1 MLPNRHIPRDILG
14 LADLR
19 PEGVRVALQACL
31 DGPIPVI
38 LVVEVV
44 EAVHAVAHVA
54 EFPVGE
60 AVAVQLQALRLGAVA
75 GLPRPH
81 AVGVYLFLGG
91 YRRGGLGAA
100 ASRGFE
106 NRGVSR
112 GVGGYRHL
120 GDLGLVGGNGVV
132 GRHYHHLGARDV
144 DLVSGYRRLEGFRG
158 DFAYGGDR
166 LEKQTS
172 YNVRDEK

>member
-60 AVAVQLQALRLGAVA
+60 AVAVQLQAL
-75 GLPRPH
+75 
-81 AVGVYLFLGG
+81 
-91 YRRGGLGAA
+91 
-100 ASRGFE
+100 
-106 NRGVSR
+106 
-112 GVGGYRHL
+112 
-120 GDLGLVGGNGVV
+120 
-132 GRHYHHLGARDV
+132 
-144 DLVSGYRRLEGFRG
+144 
-158 DFAYGGDR
+158 
-166 LEKQTS
+166 
-172 YNVRDEK
+172 